1 MQLENSHPARAA
13 LENLVT
19 LFSDDGLTDAQKCKA
34 ADAIWVL
41 GELVD
46 LLEK

>member
-1 MQLENSHPARAA
+1 MQLEKIETAKQALNAVITLYADTALTPA
-13 LENLVT
+13 
-19 LFSDDGLTDAQKCKA
+19 QQCKA